1 MDRGAIAVWNG
12 ARTGSGT
19 LTTDSGALIEMPFSP
34 IARYELEARP
44 SATTPEELLAAAY
57 ASCFT
62 MTFAEKLTGGGHAPS
77 RLRTEVRVQLV
88 KPSGYWEIPWLRIH
102 CSASVPQIDESE
114 FLAIAHAA
122 RKQGP
127 IARALRAEITL
138 TVSLDQAP
146 GREWRVTTEPLQI
159 AT

>member
-12 ARTGSGT
+12 KKSSSGT
-19 LTTDSGALIEMPFSP
+19 LTTDSGSLIEMPFSP

-62 MTFAEKLTGGGHAPS
+62 MTFAEQLAAAGHSPS

-88 KPSGYWEIPWLRIH
+88 RPSGYWEIPAIRIH
-102 CSASVPQIDESE
+102 CSASVAGIDDTE

-122 RKQGP
+122 RKRGP

-138 TVSLDQAP
+138 TVSLDSAP
-146 GREWRVTTEPLQI
+146 GREWHVAAEQV
-159 AT
+159 